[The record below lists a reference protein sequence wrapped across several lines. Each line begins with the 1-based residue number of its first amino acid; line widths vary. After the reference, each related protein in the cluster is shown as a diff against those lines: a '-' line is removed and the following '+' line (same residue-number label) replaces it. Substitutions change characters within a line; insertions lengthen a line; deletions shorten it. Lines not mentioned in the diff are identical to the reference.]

1 VTERRW
7 SFESPLRSF
16 GQYLPWAADLP
27 LVTLG
32 EGWTPLI
39 QSSWIG
45 PRVGIPN
52 LWFKLEQ
59 INPTGSYK
67 ERFAAAQ
74 VSLLG
79 ARGDAVCLAT
89 SSGNTGSALA
99 AYCARAN
106 LRCVVFLTEE
116 APRGKLQQMLAHGA
130 ALFRVRGFGVS
141 AERSAA
147 ALASLRQVS
156 ESQRIPLI
164 VSAYAYCPAGMEGVK
179 TIAYEI
185 AAQLAS
191 PPGDV
196 FVPVGGG
203 GLCTAIARGF
213 ADLARADDRAP
224 VPRLH
229 AVQPTANDTIV
240 TPWREGRAQARPVET
255 QTRIS
260 GLAVP
265 NDIDATRALV
275 AVHASRGSGVL
286 VDDELVW
293 EVQRDLARHEGL
305 YVEPAGAVSVA
316 GLWRAVQDGS
326 FPRDRTDNPVVCILT
341 GHGFKDPAAVERLT
355 EDAPVPLIAP
365 DEIGSV
371 IATAAERHAPDRT

>member
-1 VTERRW
+1 MVD
-7 SFESPLRSF
+7 
-16 GQYLPWAADLP
+16 AP

-39 QSSWIG
+39 QSRWIG
-45 PRVGIPN
+45 PRLGIPN

-59 INPTGSYK
+59 TNPTGSYK
-67 ERFAAAQ
+67 DRFAAAQ
-74 VSLLG
+74 VSLLC
-79 ARGDAVCLAT
+79 AKGDAVCLAT

-99 AYCARAN
+99 AYCARTN
-106 LRCVVFLTEE
+106 IRCVVFLTEE
-116 APRGKLQQMLAHGA
+116 TPRGKLQQMLAHGA
-130 ALFRVRGFGVS
+130 ALFRVRGFGTS
-141 AERSAA
+141 AERSAE

-164 VSAYAYCPAGMEGVK
+164 VSAYAYCPEGMEGVK

-196 FVPVGGG
+196 FVPIGGG

-213 ADLARADDRAP
+213 ADLARVGDHRLP
-224 VPRLH
+224 IPRLH
-229 AVQPTANDTIV
+229 AVQPTSNDTIV
-240 TPWREGRAQARPVET
+240 TPWREGRTQARPVET

-265 NDIDATRALV
+265 NDIDATRAL
-275 AVHASRGSGVL
+275 AAIQASRGSGVL

-316 GLWRAVQDGS
+316 GLWRAAE
-326 FPRDRTDNPVVCILT
+326 DRTFQRGGTDAAIVCIIT
-341 GHGFKDPAAVERLT
+341 GHGFKDPAAIERLT
-355 EDAPVPLIAP
+355 EEAPVPLIAP
-365 DEIGSV
+365 DEIRAV
-371 IATAAERHAPDRT
+371 VAAADRHSEIE